1 MISISVVCTIVKI
14 VYFRYLDISIST
26 SVTKSDQW
34 RWILSR
40 SAVGGRGSGDVA
52 RFVTLYSCL
61 QRCEDVNRRAEVVR
75 ATART
80 YKQHETIDQR
90 RVCTSVRFVLFCV
103 LSRRQVHGLW
113 WVYIYIYIYAYFAKF
128 YTQYSQEVSVV
139 YFIDHP
145 NFRSLKL

>member
-14 VYFRYLDISIST
+14 VYFRYLDISIIST
-26 SVTKSDQW
+26 SVTKPDQR
-34 RWILSR
+34 RWIL
-40 SAVGGRGSGDVA
+40 SGDVA

-61 QRCEDVNRRAEVVR
+61 QRCEGVNRRAEVIQV
-75 ATART
+75 TAWT

-113 WVYIYIYIYAYFAKF
+113 WVYFAKF
-128 YTQYSQEVSVV
+128 YAQYFYRRWALYIVSIILIFV
-139 YFIDHP
+139 P
-145 NFRSLKL
+145 